1 MYIQIPMTIHNSIRE
16 VWVDTRT
23 RRKEFLKMA

>member
-1 MYIQIPMTIHNSIRE
+1 MYIQIPMTIHNSIRV

-23 RRKEFLKMA
+23 RSTEFLKMA